1 MNRNT
6 GYRRIDDQTMDANT
20 TRRSAYHMGRRTRL
34 FGAALATAS
43 LVAIPALGQAH
54 AATPLGVTATLRSF
68 ASTRSAASLAVE
80 SGTVTQTSLITATL
94 ASTVPSIGDVNPY
107 GVAVI
112 PRSMGKLAAGSVL
125 VSNFNSKDHAGMG
138 TTIVQIN
145 PSAKTQSV
153 FAQLDPRQLTGCPG
167 VGQGSGVGLTTA
179 LTVLRRGYVVVGSL
193 PTSDGSPVTA
203 KAGCLIVLDTNG
215 HVVRTISTP
224 DINGPWDMTA
234 YDQGNQ
240 ATLFVTN
247 VLNGTVAAYDKTAK
261 AGKVVN
267 RGTVVRLT
275 ISLPQPGQGTPHV
288 LSDMTIASGFAEQAD
303 PNALVLGPTGVGLGK
318 DGTLYVADTV
328 ENRIAAIPN
337 ALTRMTDAYTGR
349 DLTAGGD
356 LNAPLGL
363 TMTPNG
369 DILTANGG
377 DGKLVRTT
385 PDGNQV
391 KSVLVDGIGKPAGA
405 GNLFSL
411 AISNGGHTIYFGN
424 DGANSLNRVALSQ
437 TAP

>member
-6 GYRRIDDQTMDANT
+6 GYRRIDDETMDANT
-20 TRRSAYHMGRRTRL
+20 TTRSAYHMGRRTRL
-34 FGAALATAS
+34 FGAALAMAS

-54 AATPLGVTATLRSF
+54 AASPLGATAALRSF
-68 ASTRSAASLAVE
+68 TSTRPAVE
-80 SGTVTQTSLITATL
+80 SGAVTQTSLITATL

-112 PRSMGKLAAGSVL
+112 PRNMGKLTAGSVL

-153 FAQLDPRQLTGCPG
+153 FAQLDLRQLTGCPG

-179 LTVLRRGYVVVGSL
+179 LTVLRRG
-193 PTSDGSPVTA
+193 
-203 KAGCLIVLDTNG
+203 

-224 DINGPWDMTA
+224 DLNGPWDMTA
-234 YDQGNQ
+234 YDQGGQ

-288 LSDMTIASGFAEQAD
+288 LSEMTIASGFAEQAD

-328 ENRIAAIPN
+328 ESRIAATPN
-337 ALTRMTDAYTGR
+337 ALTRMTDAYTGH
-349 DLTAGGD
+349 DLTVGGD

-363 TMTPNG
+363 TITPNG

-385 PDGNQV
+385 PDGSQV